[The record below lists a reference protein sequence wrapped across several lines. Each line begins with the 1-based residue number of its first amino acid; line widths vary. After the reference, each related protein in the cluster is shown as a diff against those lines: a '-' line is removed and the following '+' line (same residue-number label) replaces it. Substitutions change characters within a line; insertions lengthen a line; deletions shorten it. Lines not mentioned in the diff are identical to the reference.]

1 MILVKIFNRIKRKLY
16 VAPKEKYKLSKYY
29 LNIGKLVHN
38 KSFISTNV
46 NIRDLV
52 IHHYDNNSNF
62 LRMDTVIR
70 YLAIEQYYGKNNY
83 GYELYN
89 KMQTARLK
97 KKESSALNQFIQ
109 LLKSIEELGYSES
122 SLITINQKGEPQ

>member
-1 MILVKIFNRIKRKLY
+1 MILVKIFNRIKRKFY

-70 YLAIEQYYGKNNY
+70 YLAIEQYYGENNF

-89 KMQTARLK
+89 KMQTVRLK
-97 KKESSALNQFIQ
+97 KK
-109 LLKSIEELGYSES
+109 SI
-122 SLITINQKGEPQ
+122 